1 MSSSRAFKSKSGVDR
16 TSDKK
21 SVGGRPRKF
30 SEPSRPITVTL
41 PESTLHQLER
51 IHADRSRAIVT
62 LANQALGAQDRE
74 AWPLVEIVEVAA
86 KVGLVI
92 VGQTNAL
99 ARIPFVHPVQ
109 VAAGRFVL
117 AFDSGSDIRAFEIA
131 VNDLLEDRPRPTGQ
145 DRELLT
151 ELLTHLK
158 TLRKSER
165 GTMAQIL
172 LVQLDRS

>member
-1 MSSSRAFKSKSGVDR
+1 
-16 TSDKK
+16 
-21 SVGGRPRKF
+21 
-30 SEPSRPITVTL
+30 
-41 PESTLHQLER
+41 
-51 IHADRSRAIVT
+51 
-62 LANQALGAQDRE
+62 
-74 AWPLVEIVEVAA
+74 
-86 KVGLVI
+86 
-92 VGQTNAL
+92 
-99 ARIPFVHPVQ
+99 
-109 VAAGRFVL
+109 VL